1 MSIGLFDWAVYT
13 KMELD
18 ESLRGASRSWSISP
32 PPLDPKS
39 LEGGPESELA
49 GGLRCHLPGP
59 SFGVSCL
66 EVLRFDVFHS
76 RVDQLPEIVGNKWIS
91 PPVSR
96 GKLLIPF
103 SSFHS

>member
-49 GGLRCHLPGP
+49 GGLRCHYLDLLSGCP
-59 SFGVSCL
+59 VWRSCAL
-66 EVLRFDVFHS
+66 MCSIH
-76 RVDQLPEIVGNKWIS
+76 G
-91 PPVSR
+91 
-96 GKLLIPF
+96 
-103 SSFHS
+103 